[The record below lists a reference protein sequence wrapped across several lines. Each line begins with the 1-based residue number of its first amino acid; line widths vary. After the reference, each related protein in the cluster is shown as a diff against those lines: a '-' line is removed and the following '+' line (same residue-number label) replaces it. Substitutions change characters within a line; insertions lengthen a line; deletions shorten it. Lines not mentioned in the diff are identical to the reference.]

1 MRSRELV
8 EQKLCGQ
15 FLLEGHVKGRG
26 HDRVHAE
33 FSTHTVLPPL
43 LDTVLEVIGL

>member
-33 FSTHTVLPPL
+33 LSTHCFATSPGYGSRSYRV
-43 LDTVLEVIGL
+43 